1 MVAIDW
7 ISIKIII
14 VSIIIY
20 VAKICNCLQSN
31 LQCHFVTVPTE
42 SVIGDFCGLMGYCS
56 ITDIYSVLYYSLLDN
71 RNVEKLLYGIQ
82 VVLFS
87 IRGV

>member
-1 MVAIDW
+1 M
-7 ISIKIII
+7 
-14 VSIIIY
+14 
-20 VAKICNCLQSN
+20 
-31 LQCHFVTVPTE
+31 TVPTE
-42 SVIGDFCGLMGYCS
+42 SVIGDFYGLMGYCS
-56 ITDIYSVLYYSLLDN
+56 ITDIYSALYYSPLDN